1 MDIALWVLSFALI
14 GIGLLGTVL
23 PALPGPPLVLL
34 GVLLAAWI
42 DSFARIPGY
51 VCAIVSALALAAMA
65 IDWIAGAMGARK
77 MGASKWA
84 VIGATI
90 GAILGVLSGFWG
102 LLFMPL
108 AGAAIGEFL
117 ARQDLLRAGQ
127 VGLATWLGM
136 LVGTVVKL
144 AIVAMMIGIFAG
156 ALLLS
161 KAPA

>member
-1 MDIALWVLSFALI
+1 MDIALWVLSFVLI

-51 VCAIVSALALAAMA
+51 ICAIVSALALAAMA